1 MENKK
6 ILIVDDSNYFQR
18 LGESFLRRGICTVL
32 KANNAGDAL
41 RLIRDE
47 HPHVVVMDLN
57 MPGMKGDDCCR
68 EVKSDPVLNKI
79 PIIMLAN
86 GWEKNAKNRC
96 IDAGCDDFI
105 SKPVNKARLYA
116 GIKRYVNIV
125 ERTHVRTSCNG
136 EVAFSEGN
144 GSFPG
149 SLNDISEGGMFI
161 RSADPLKVGSHLDAV
176 FKLNR
181 LGDLMKISGTVVR
194 VVHNRG
200 EAGSMSKGGMG
211 VKFHDI
217 SDEVRKSISNY
228 GKLNK
233 PSLM

>member
-1 MENKK
+1 MDNKK

-18 LGESFLRRGICTVL
+18 LGESFLRRGICIVL
-32 KANNAGDAL
+32 KAKNAEDAL
-41 RLIRDE
+41 RIIKDE
-47 HPHVVVMDLN
+47 HPHVVVMDLV
-57 MPGMKGDDCCR
+57 MPGMKGDECCR
-68 EVKSDPVLNKI
+68 VLKSDPSLKDI

-86 GWEKNAKNRC
+86 SWEKNAKERC

-125 ERTHVRTSCNG
+125 ERSHVRTPCNG
-136 EVAFSEGN
+136 DVSFSTDI

-149 SLNDISEGGMFI
+149 SLNDISEGGIFI
-161 RSADPLKVGSHLDAV
+161 RSADPLKVGAELDAV

-194 VVHNRG
+194 VVHNSG
-200 EAGSMSKGGMG
+200 GNSSISAAGMG
-211 VKFHDI
+211 IKFNDA
-217 SDEVRKSISNY
+217 SDEIKKRINNY
-228 GKLNK
+228 RKLNK
-233 PSLM
+233 PSF

>member
-18 LGESFLRRGICTVL
+18 LGESFLRRGICIVL
-32 KANNAGDAL
+32 KAKNAEDAL
-41 RLIRDE
+41 RIIKDE
-47 HPHVVVMDLN
+47 RPHVVVMDLV
-57 MPGMKGDDCCR
+57 MPGMKGDECCR
-68 EVKSDPVLNKI
+68 VLKSDPSLKDI

-86 GWEKNAKNRC
+86 SWEKNAKERC

-125 ERTHVRTSCNG
+125 ERSHVRTSCNSD
-136 EVAFSEGN
+136 VSFSTDMGN
-144 GSFPG
+144 SPG

-161 RSADPLKVGSHLDAV
+161 RSADPLKVGSELDAV

-194 VVHNRG
+194 VVHNSG
-200 EAGSMSKGGMG
+200 ENSSISSAGMG
-211 VKFHDI
+211 VKFKDA
-217 SDEVRKSISNY
+217 SDEIKKKINSYR
-228 GKLNK
+228 KLNK
-233 PSLM
+233 PSF

>member
-18 LGESFLRRGICTVL
+18 LGESFLRRGICIVL
-32 KANNAGDAL
+32 KAKNADDAL

-68 EVKSDPVLNKI
+68 EIKSDPSLKDI

-86 GWEKNAKNRC
+86 SWEKNAKERC
-96 IDAGCDDFI
+96 VDAGCDDFI

-125 ERTHVRTSCNG
+125 ERSYVRTPCNG
-136 EVAFSEGN
+136 EVSLSADS
-144 GSFPG
+144 GSSPG

-161 RSADPLKVGSHLDAV
+161 RSADPLKVGAELDAV

-194 VVHNRG
+194 VVHNSSEG
-200 EAGSMSKGGMG
+200 GSVGAAGMA
-211 VKFHDI
+211 VKFNDAP
-217 SDEVRKSISNY
+217 DEVKNKISNY
-228 GKLNK
+228 RKLNK
-233 PSLM
+233 PSF

>member
-18 LGESFLRRGICTVL
+18 LGESFLRRGICTIY
-32 KANNAGDAL
+32 KARNAEDAL
-41 RLIRDE
+41 RIIRDE

-57 MPGMKGDDCCR
+57 MPGMKGDECCR
-68 EVKSDPVLNKI
+68 EVKADPSLKDI
-79 PIIMLAN
+79 PVIMLAN
-86 GWEKNAKNRC
+86 SWEKNAKERC

-125 ERTHVRTSCNG
+125 ERSHVRTPCNG
-136 EVAFSEGN
+136 EVLFSAGSGN
-144 GSFPG
+144 SPG
-149 SLNDISEGGMFI
+149 KLNDISEGGMFI
-161 RSADPLKVGSHLDAV
+161 RSADPLKVGAEIDAA

-194 VVHNRG
+194 VVHNSG
-200 EAGSMSKGGMG
+200 EGGQPGAAGMG
-211 VKFHDI
+211 VKFNDAP
-217 SDEVRKSISNY
+217 DEIKNRISNY
-228 GKLNK
+228 RKLNK
-233 PSLM
+233 PSF

>member
-1 MENKK
+1 MMEKKK

-18 LGESFLRRGICTVL
+18 LGESFLQRGVCLVL
-32 KANNAGDAL
+32 KAKNADDAF

-68 EVKSDPVLNKI
+68 ELKSDPALKDI
-79 PIIMLAN
+79 PVIMLAN
-86 GWEKNAKNRC
+86 SWEKNAKERC
-96 IDAGCDDFI
+96 LDAGCDDFI

-125 ERTHVRTSCNG
+125 ERSHVRTPCNG
-136 EVAFSEGN
+136 EVSFSAGG
-144 GSFPG
+144 GSSPG
-149 SLNDISEGGMFI
+149 SLSDISEGGMFI
-161 RSADPLKVGSHLDAV
+161 KSADPLKVGAELDAV

-194 VVHNRG
+194 VVHNSG
-200 EAGSMSKGGMG
+200 ENASAGATGMG
-211 VKFHDI
+211 VRFNDV
-217 SDEVRKSISNY
+217 SDEVKKKVSSYR
-228 GKLNK
+228 KLNK
-233 PSLM
+233 PSF